1 MPKRQQSESA
11 LLPGS
16 LIVGSLMASYVL
28 DTWWIVVVT
37 IIAIPVGRYTA
48 IRMLDK
54 FR

>member
-28 DTWWIVVVT
+28 DTWWIVVIV
-37 IIAIPVGRYTA
+37 IIAILIGRNTA
-48 IRMLDK
+48 LRMFGK